1 MSATETT
8 VSVVQHTAAGDRP
21 NNDGIIQQAQHWG
34 LLDATDPTKL
44 GQALLANPQGVLVN
58 FAHLIF
64 GAVAFSKDGEA
75 NTPHPITGE
84 QDLWDYV
91 QRMVAKAEAAG
102 LIFTISLDENGKMVP
117 TIQKAAPAT
126 KP

>member
-8 VSVVQHTAAGDRP
+8 VSVVQHTAQGDRP
-21 NNDGIIQQAQHWG
+21 NNAGIIQQAQKWG
-34 LLDATDPTKL
+34 LLDANDPTKIGATL
-44 GQALLANPQGVLVN
+44 EANPQGVLVN

-64 GAVAFSKDGEA
+64 AAVAFSKDGEA
-75 NTPHPITGE
+75 NTPHPVTSEI
-84 QDLWDYV
+84 DLWNYI
-91 QRMVAKAEAAG
+91 QRMVEKAEAAG
-102 LIFTISLDENGKMVP
+102 LIFTISLDANGKMVP

>member
-8 VSVVQHTAAGDRP
+8 VSVVQHTAQGDRP
-21 NNDGIIQQAQHWG
+21 NNAGIIQQAQKWG
-34 LLDATDPTKL
+34 LLDADDPTKIGKTL
-44 GQALLANPQGVLVN
+44 EANPQGVLVN

-64 GAVAFSKDGEA
+64 AAVAFSKDGEA

-84 QDLWDYV
+84 LDLWDYI

-102 LIFTISLDENGKMVP
+102 LIFTVNLDETGKMVP